1 MKLIK
6 RLKLFTSILGVAA
19 LVASA
24 IVWGDAPT
32 NKTTVGGFNRGE
44 IKLSGEILA
53 GRFAKQPLVAY
64 ETQSGDTLFA
74 LQLKPALKPVEVR
87 PRDLVIVVDTSAS
100 QAGKFLDASCKIVE
114 QLVKDAAPN
123 DRLSLWV
130 INTPAA
136 TRHLSKGL
144 ETVDNRSSMKAMI
157 DAVQTEYA
165 SGAVD
170 LKGGIDKAL
179 RDFDGKVLRQQ
190 IMLFL
195 GDAESAIDPLNE
207 KDRFQLANKIRELNV
222 QFFAVPL
229 GTSING
235 LNMHSLVTGSG
246 GSVVR
251 FSDDLRDGKTLYS
264 DLSRRLFEAFSVPV
278 LISNKLTFNAEVA
291 EFYPARLP
299 PLRSDVP
306 TLVVGR
312 FAKGKAP
319 AKLEGTIEGRA
330 GVAETKVEF
339 SEAVPP
345 AAAENFFLGTIVRQW
360 SESTLKEAPSALRA
374 DRALALAFEQSRLTR
389 DEYLSQAQ
397 WALGA
402 NRFET
407 AKNLSVAA
415 TKLDPNDPEVKAL
428 NRVVDKID
436 NGKMTLEQL
445 KAATGNNIGM
455 QVQKQADGTLAY
467 VRVNLDEVA
476 KDDAPKDPSPAP
488 GGNPQD
494 LLKQEEARKAIVAQ
508 QVGLTVQDT
517 LNRARQLLRAGDP
530 KSAKD
535 LVVAQRESIK
545 QNPDISDALRTQ
557 LSNRMELLLTD
568 IGQRGEAILR
578 AKAEEN
584 EKIARARAH
593 LMAADNL
600 ESREESTRSRIK
612 AFTALMAQ
620 ARYEDAYREA
630 LVMMQD
636 RMNEGRPV
644 PLETQA
650 VYTMGQAATNL
661 REMRELNRIKED
673 RYLLTMMQVDKSAI
687 PYPDEPP
694 VHFPPSKV
702 WQDLLETRKRYANS
716 DLEGDMSPRVRRR
729 METLKSALDQPIA
742 AVEKG
747 DVALSLL
754 LDYLSDVASPQGSER
769 DPSRKVT
776 IILSTEFNK
785 VDPMFDAERKQ
796 IKIPNKLV
804 GVSLATVLRIICDQL
819 DATYWVRRDYIE
831 IVPADMAI
839 REKVT
844 RAFPVADLIIGIP
857 NAINQSALSQSLAV
871 LGQTFSLGGGP
882 AGGPV
887 VFNGNAG
894 GGFGGFQFVGGGIG
908 GIGGIGGGGIGGG
921 GGGQFGGFGAGAAGG
936 LFNGGCGGGIAGFG
950 GGIMGQFGN
959 LGGQFGFQSP
969 DYGPV
974 LIKLIQEV
982 VAKGE
987 WSSSNPQSLFCQQR
1001 AGAGAVEPPLD
1012 GEGSLAPEK
1021 LNSMGYW
1028 PPARALIVRGTS
1040 RVHPTD
1046 NSKLRPSG
1054 AMAAPVNFAPQAGD
1068 PDVINKV
1075 GGVVKAD
1082 PKPDKKPDSKA
1093 LAVDRAGKQDGIVR
1107 KILEKE
1113 KNLDPEK
1120 IYQLLLQNGMTQPGE
1135 IIACVDFMV
1144 ECKQFKHAAELLKA
1158 SLRSG
1163 LIAEPWA
1170 QEALA
1175 IALEGSQGSAEEI
1188 ERARLSAI
1196 DLAPNSPHAYV
1207 KAARAMA
1214 DMGQMDRALKFCR
1227 EAARLEPNLPDP
1239 YISAVAFAG
1248 DKKATLDSD
1257 VSAWAAGNL
1266 LTRDWTSDTAE
1277 YHLRA
1282 REHLKEQMAKF
1293 AAQNKKTDMQKVQ
1306 TVLDNETRRDLVIE
1320 LLWSGPAD
1328 LDLKVREPIGT
1339 SCSSM
1344 EPRTAGGGVLLCDD
1358 FTQKE
1363 ENRSETYTASEA
1375 YNGSYEV
1382 AVERVW
1388 GRPLGEKATIK
1399 VVRHQGTPEQTVELH
1414 TLKFSKD
1421 NATPKIAVNL
1431 EGGRRKS
1438 LASVPPAGAAPDA
1451 ARKPGREQE
1460 VMNKLWAMTSGGTS
1474 GTTGMGGGIGSV
1486 NHPLGAATGDG
1497 DSPLVGLSYQ
1507 TSIASIVPGGLEIR
1521 QETVMSK
1528 DGKKVQVR
1536 MAPVFDAAATA
1547 GQAQVKLEFIPGA
1560 D

>member
-1 MKLIK
+1 MKILNK
-6 RLKLFTSILGVAA
+6 LKLCTAILGVAA

-24 IVWGDAPT
+24 FVWGDAPAT
-32 NKTTVGGFNRGE
+32 KTTVGGFNRGE

-53 GRFAKQPLVAY
+53 GRFAKQPVVAY
-64 ETQSGDTLFA
+64 ETQAGDTLFA

-87 PRDLVIVVDTSAS
+87 PRDLVVVVDTSAS
-100 QAGKFLDASCKIVE
+100 QAGKFLDASHKIVE

-123 DRLSLWV
+123 DRLSVWV

-136 TRHLSKGL
+136 TRCLSKGL
-144 ETVDNRSSMKAMI
+144 ELLDNRSNMSAMI
-157 DAVQTEYA
+157 NALQSEYA

-170 LKGGIDKAL
+170 LKGAIDKVL
-179 RDFDGKVLRQQ
+179 KDFDGKTARQQ
-190 IMLFL
+190 IILYL

-207 KDRFQLANKIRELNV
+207 KDRFQLANKIRESKV

-235 LNMHSLVTGSG
+235 LNMHSLVAGSG

-251 FSDDLRDGKTLYS
+251 FSDDLRDAKKLYG
-264 DLSRRLFEAFSVPV
+264 DLSHRLFEAFQVPV
-278 LISNKLTFNAEVA
+278 LMPDRLTFGAEVA
-291 EFYPARLP
+291 EFYPTRLP
-299 PLRSDVP
+299 PLRSDIP

-319 AKLEGTIEGRA
+319 AKLEGTVEGRS
-330 GVAETKVEF
+330 GLLDTKAAF

-360 SESTLKEAPSALRA
+360 SESTMKEAPSALRA

-389 DEYLSQAQ
+389 DEYLTQAQ

-407 AKNLSVAA
+407 AKNLSEAA
-415 TKLDPNDPEVKAL
+415 TRMDPNDPEVKAL

-436 NGKMTLEQL
+436 KGKMTLEQL
-445 KAATGNNIGM
+445 KAATGNHIGM
-455 QVQKQADGTLAY
+455 KVEKQANGSLTY
-467 VRVNLDEVA
+467 VRVNLDDLA
-476 KDDAPKDPSPAP
+476 KNDDPAPKDQPQVPS
-488 GGNPQD
+488 GNPQD
-494 LLKQEEARKAIVAQ
+494 LLKTEQAKKAIVEQ
-508 QVGLTVQDT
+508 QVSLTVQET
-517 LNRARQLLRAGDP
+517 LNRARQLLRGGDP

-545 QNPDISDALRTQ
+545 ANPDISENLRAQ
-557 LSNRMELLLTD
+557 LGNRMELLLTD
-568 IGQRGEAILR
+568 IGQRGEAILKT
-578 AKAEEN
+578 KAEEN

-593 LMAADNL
+593 YMAVDSQQ
-600 ESREESTRSRIK
+600 SREESTRSRIN
-612 AFTALMAQ
+612 AFATLMAQ
-620 ARYEDAYREA
+620 ARYEDANREA
-630 LVMMQD
+630 LYMMQE
-636 RMNEGRPV
+636 RVTEGLPV
-644 PLETQA
+644 PLEAQA
-650 VYTMGQAATNL
+650 VYQMGQAAMNL
-661 REMRELNRIKED
+661 REMRELARIKED
-673 RYLLTMMQVDKSAI
+673 RYLLTMMQVDKASI

-702 WQDLLETRKRYANS
+702 WRDLLETRKRYS
-716 DLEGDMSPRVRRR
+716 DTIDGEIVSPRVRRR
-729 METLKSALDQPIA
+729 MEALKSALDQPMAEI
-742 AVEKG
+742 EKNEVG
-747 DVALSLL
+747 LTLL
-754 LDYLSDVASPQGSER
+754 LQTIEALATPLGADR
-769 DPSRKVT
+769 DPTRKVT
-776 IILSTEFNK
+776 IILSTEFNRA
-785 VDPMFDAERKQ
+785 DPTFDAERKQ
-796 IKIPNKLV
+796 IKIPRLV

-844 RAFPVADLIIGIP
+844 AALPVADLIIGIP

-887 VFNGNAG
+887 VFNGNA

-959 LGGQFGFQSP
+959 LGGQFGFQSQ

-974 LIKLIQEV
+974 LIKLITEV

-987 WSSSNPQSLFCQQR
+987 WAPTSQQELFCRQR
-1001 AGAGAVEPPLD
+1001 AGAGAVDPD
-1012 GEGSLAPEK
+1012 VDSASLLTPEK

-1040 RVHPTD
+1040 RIHPT
-1046 NSKLRPSG
+1046 NSSKLRPSG
-1054 AMAAPVNFAPQAGD
+1054 MMPVNLAPPVAGE
-1068 PDVINKV
+1068 PDVIGKV
-1075 GGVVKAD
+1075 AGVVKAD
-1082 PKPDKKPDSKA
+1082 PKPDPKA
-1093 LAVDRAGKQDGIVR
+1093 PAVDRAASKDAIVR
-1107 KILEKE
+1107 RIMEKE

-1120 IYQLLLQNGMTQPGE
+1120 IYQMLLENGMTQPGE
-1135 IIACVDFMV
+1135 IIAVVDFMV
-1144 ECKQFKHAAELLKA
+1144 SCKQFKHAAELLKA
-1158 SLRSG
+1158 SLRTG
-1163 LIAEPWA
+1163 LIAEPWS

-1227 EAARLEPNLPDP
+1227 EAARLEPNLPDS
-1239 YISAVAFAG
+1239 YINALAFAG
-1248 DKKATLDSD
+1248 DKKASLDAGA
-1257 VSAWAAGNL
+1257 SAWAAGNL

-1277 YHLRA
+1277 YHLLA

-1293 AAQNKKTDMQKVQ
+1293 VAQNKKTDVQKVQ
-1306 TVLDNETRRDLVIE
+1306 AVLDNEKRRDLVVE

-1339 SCSSM
+1339 RCSST
-1344 EPRTAGGGVLLCDD
+1344 EPRTPGGGVLLCDD

-1363 ENRSETYTASEA
+1363 DNRSETYTASEA
-1375 YNGSYEV
+1375 YNGAYEI

-1388 GRPLGEKATIK
+1388 GRPLGEKATVK
-1399 VVRHQGTPEQTVELH
+1399 VVRHQGTPEQTIELH
-1414 TLKFSKD
+1414 TLTFSKD
-1421 NATPKIAVNL
+1421 NPAPKIAVSL

-1438 LASVPPAGAAPDA
+1438 LASVPPAGVVPDA
-1451 ARKPGREQE
+1451 GRKPEREQE
-1460 VMNKLWAMTSGGTS
+1460 VMNKLWAMTSGNSTAS
-1474 GTTGMGGGIGSV
+1474 GMKGGIGSV
-1486 NHPLGAATGDG
+1486 NHPSGAAMENT
-1497 DSPLVGLSYQ
+1497 DSPLVGLTCQASVG
-1507 TSIASIVPGGLEIR
+1507 SIAPGGLEMR
-1521 QETVMSK
+1521 QETIMSR
-1528 DGKKVQVR
+1528 DGKSVQVR
-1536 MAPVFDAAATA
+1536 MAPVFNPGSA
-1547 GQAQVKLEFIPGA
+1547 GPPAKVKLEFIPGA
-1560 D
+1560 E